1 MSELPISSAATG
13 EPLDGIEIELTV
25 ADLARRSAMDRP
37 APGNTVRRTNVHKQ
51 ARRVTGA
58 VATLFVFVA
67 LRSFVQYEGL
77 IAIQPR
83 QAQPQ
88 PHVADIALASPPQ
101 QQQQQLAYEQ
111 PAEVSSPLRMTN
123 PFDRTEV
130 FEFPPG
136 TSKAEARESIANVLL
151 ERARERRPQL
161 GAVKRRARQ
170 PLSGVTSAS

>member
-1 MSELPISSAATG
+1 MASETTG
-13 EPLDGIEIELTV
+13 EPHGDGIEIELTA
-25 ADLARRSAMDRP
+25 ADLSPPSAVDRQC
-37 APGNTVRRTNVHKQ
+37 PGNAACRTNVQRQTK
-51 ARRVTGA
+51 RVTGA

-77 IAIQPR
+77 TAIQP
-83 QAQPQ
+83 QSPHPQ
-88 PHVADIALASPPQ
+88 PLSQVAETVLAAPPP
-101 QQQQQLAYEQ
+101 QQLAYEQ
-111 PAEVSSPLRMTN
+111 PAAQLPEPLRMSN
-123 PFDRTEV
+123 PFDRSEV

-151 ERARERRPQL
+151 ERARERGPQL